1 ARPARRGGDGGL
13 GHGVRRRMNARF
25 EQARVARLATVGA
38 DGQPHLVPIVF
49 AVVDETIYSVV
60 DAKPKRTTQ
69 LRRLANVAANPKVS
83 VLVDHY
89 EDDWSRLWWV
99 RADGT
104 ARIVALS
111 SDEGRLALQRLT
123 QRYPQYRV
131 TVPPGPV
138 LAIDVTRWVSW
149 PADGATR

>member
-1 ARPARRGGDGGL
+1 
-13 GHGVRRRMNARF
+13 MNPQFA
-25 EQARVARLATVGA
+25 EARVARLATADA

-49 AVVDETIYSVV
+49 AVVDDTIYSVV
-60 DAKPKRTTQ
+60 DAKPKRTTK

-104 ARIVALS
+104 ARIVELT
-111 SDEGRLALQRLT
+111 SDEGRLALAQLAS
-123 QRYPQYRV
+123 RYPQYGV

-138 LAIDVTRWVSW
+138 LAVDVTKWTSW
-149 PADGATR
+149 TADRATR